1 MIKNWIEDGR
11 RKGFGERVKGL
22 SIGGFTLGGAED
34 RNGGDGK

>member
-11 RKGFGERVKGL
+11 RKGFGGRVKGL
-22 SIGGFTLGGAED
+22 SIGFTLGGAED